1 MYTNLLDCGVKRK
14 GKPGMEDKIGLSN
27 AEWKLMDYLW
37 EESPKTIADMV
48 AHFEG
53 STNWD
58 RHVIIMMLKRM
69 ETKKAVAYETVGRA
83 KHYYPIVEQSQACVQ
98 ETKDFL
104 ERVYKGSMGLMLTTM
119 VKQESISPEDL
130 EELRR
135 ILNEGVD
142 QHD

>member
-1 MYTNLLDCGVKRK
+1 
-14 GKPGMEDKIGLSN
+14 MEDKIGLSN

-37 EESPKTIADMV
+37 EESPKTIA
-48 AHFEG
+48 
-53 STNWD
+53 
-58 RHVIIMMLKRM
+58 
-69 ETKKAVAYETVGRA
+69 A